1 MARIILGVLAVLAA
15 IGGAVAKF
23 GPFPLASFAPVL
35 FVLAGFFVLLLVLGL
50 LPLRVRRS
58 VVFLLVFVGLAAFGG
73 GLYYFQYVIKPT
85 MVKGFIA
92 AAFAPKPSTVSAE
105 PAKMEKWMPQLPAIG
120 TLRAFQGI
128 DIAPQVAGVVT
139 AIHFKTSEDV
149 VEGAPLLQIDDSI
162 EQADLKSGMAQLKNM
177 DVSLERQQ
185 TLVAGGNTAKAQVDS
200 ALAAR
205 DMAAAGV
212 EHTRAV
218 IAQKAIA
225 APFTGRLGIRKI
237 DLGQFLAVG
246 TSVVTLQQLDP
257 IYMDFQSPEQ
267 SLRTLAVGQQ
277 TTMTLDAFPGKTFT
291 GKIAAIDARVSQE
304 TRNLLVRAEFAN
316 PDHKLLPG
324 MFANV
329 QVTTGASTDVLTLPR
344 TAIIF
349 SLYGDNIYVVKP
361 APPKEGEA
369 QAATKDGKPNL
380 VVERRFVRV
389 GETRG
394 ERVAIEEG
402 VKEGELVVTSGQI
415 KLQPDGPV
423 VIEPDGGLP
432 TPAETPKP

>member
-1 MARIILGVLAVLAA
+1 
-15 IGGAVAKF
+15 
-23 GPFPLASFAPVL
+23 
-35 FVLAGFFVLLLVLGL
+35 
-50 LPLRVRRS
+50 
-58 VVFLLVFVGLAAFGG
+58 
-73 GLYYFQYVIKPT
+73 
-85 MVKGFIA
+85 
-92 AAFAPKPSTVSAE
+92 
-105 PAKMEKWMPQLPAIG
+105 
-120 TLRAFQGI
+120 
-128 DIAPQVAGVVT
+128 
-139 AIHFKTSEDV
+139 
-149 VEGAPLLQIDDSI
+149 
-162 EQADLKSGMAQLKNM
+162 
-177 DVSLERQQ
+177 
-185 TLVAGGNTAKAQVDS
+185 
-200 ALAAR
+200 
-205 DMAAAGV
+205 
-212 EHTRAV
+212 
-218 IAQKAIA
+218 
-225 APFTGRLGIRKI
+225 
-237 DLGQFLAVG
+237 
-246 TSVVTLQQLDP
+246 
-257 IYMDFQSPEQ
+257 
-267 SLRTLAVGQQ
+267 
-277 TTMTLDAFPGKTFT
+277 
-291 GKIAAIDARVSQE
+291 
-304 TRNLLVRAEFAN
+304 
-316 PDHKLLPG
+316 LLPG